1 MKFYNLRWNPKISS
15 FKTQHFL
22 DGFPLLNEDGNEGI
36 GMDWS
41 IREYEEL
48 EIGDWWI
55 LSRVGGDDN
64 GIVGIGRFSWSR
76 RELNPCAGENW
87 RKRLHVYTVFEFFRP
102 LPKPTVR
109 PGSGLPILKIS
120 LVTGW

>member
-1 MKFYNLRWNPKISS
+1 MKLYNLRWNSKISS
-15 FKTQHFL
+15 FKTKQFL
-22 DGFPLLNEDGNEGI
+22 RGFPLLNEDGNEGI

-64 GIVGIGRFSWSR
+64 GIVGIGRFSSLP
-76 RELNPCAGENW
+76 EPDKSW
-87 RKRLHVYTVFEFFRP
+87 RKDGTMVHC
-102 LPKPTVR
+102 
-109 PGSGLPILKIS
+109 
-120 LVTGW
+120 